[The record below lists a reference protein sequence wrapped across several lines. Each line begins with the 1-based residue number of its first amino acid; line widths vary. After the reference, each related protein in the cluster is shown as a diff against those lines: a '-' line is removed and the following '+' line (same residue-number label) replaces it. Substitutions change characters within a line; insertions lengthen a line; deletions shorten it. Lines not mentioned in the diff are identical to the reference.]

1 MSLTCHKITWHLNS
15 LIAWP
20 FFEMPRSQ
28 TKKKGENICKVPGTA
43 HDIETIKVEN
53 LLFKKIDTLGIYTNH
68 HTHERKIVFVN
79 DQCRTKALFGM
90 RPSPDR

>member
-1 MSLTCHKITWHLNS
+1 
-15 LIAWP
+15 
-20 FFEMPRSQ
+20 MPRSQ

-68 HTHERKIVFVN
+68 HT
-79 DQCRTKALFGM
+79 T
-90 RPSPDR
+90 RP

>member
-53 LLFKKIDTLGIYTNH
+53 LLFKKNRYIRNIYESSYT
-68 HTHERKIVFVN
+68 
-79 DQCRTKALFGM
+79 
-90 RPSPDR
+90 RP

>member
-43 HDIETIKVEN
+43 HDIETINV
-53 LLFKKIDTLGIYTNH
+53 LKKSIH
-68 HTHERKIVFVN
+68 
-79 DQCRTKALFGM
+79 
-90 RPSPDR
+90 

>member
-53 LLFKKIDTLGIYTNH
+53 LLFKKNRYIRNIYESSY
-68 HTHERKIVFVN
+68 HTTVKSS
-79 DQCRTKALFGM
+79 L
-90 RPSPDR
+90 